1 MKNKIDPNDSLRSLF
16 KDSLTKLMSIA
27 TRDQVIVFYI
37 TLFACIGFKIIK
49 NINITKQNHKQ
60 S

>member
-37 TLFACIGFKIIK
+37 TRFECIGFKIIK
-49 NINITKQNHKQ
+49 NINITKQNDKQ